1 MTEDRLARFGPL
13 SGALFVLLELAG
25 FAIGSAGGR
34 ATVTLADPTS
44 KIVKAFADPVGTG
57 VWVGA
62 YLELASLAAFVVFAA
77 WLFRSQRGPLAT
89 AGMITAA
96 VYAAITIVS
105 LVIGDV
111 LEYRAGHG
119 IDQQAVLSLFDLQ
132 SGMYVVS
139 WGISA
144 GFLALAPVTGWLRRS
159 ALAHRRAGGD
169 RDGHAQGRSG
179 AVRRNA
185 VPHLDPGGEH
195 RPDPA
200 LARICTHHTGSRARV
215 AIASVKASGRS
226 VAIGARAA
234 RPRVADNVSRD

>member
-1 MTEDRLARFGPL
+1 MKEDRLSRLGPL

-34 ATVTLADPTS
+34 ATVTLGDSTS
-44 KIVKAFADPVGTG
+44 KVVKAFADPVGTA

-77 WLFRSQRGPLAT
+77 WLFRSRRGPLAT
-89 AGMITAA
+89 AGMVTAGVYTGITA
-96 VYAAITIVS
+96 VS

-119 IDQQAVLSLFDLQ
+119 IGGQALLALFDLQ
-132 SGMYVVS
+132 SGLFILS

-159 ALAHRRAGGD
+159 ALAIAALALIGMAFPKAAPGQAAAMLFLVWTLVASIALTRRA
-169 RDGHAQGRSG
+169 RTSATTTPAVAG
-179 AVRRNA
+179 A
-185 VPHLDPGGEH
+185 
-195 RPDPA
+195 
-200 LARICTHHTGSRARV
+200 
-215 AIASVKASGRS
+215 
-226 VAIGARAA
+226 
-234 RPRVADNVSRD
+234 

>member
-1 MTEDRLARFGPL
+1 MTEDRLSRLGPL
-13 SGALFVLLELAG
+13 SGALFVVLELAG

-44 KIVKAFADPVGTG
+44 KVVKAFADPAGSG

-89 AGMITAA
+89 AGMVTAG
-96 VYAAITIVS
+96 VYAAVTVVS

-119 IDQQAVLSLFDLQ
+119 IDQQALLSLFDLQ
-132 SGMYVVS
+132 SGMFVVS

-144 GFLALAPVTGWLRRS
+144 GFLALAPVTGWLRRT
-159 ALAHRRAGGD
+159 ALAIAALALIGM
-169 RDGHAQGRSG
+169 AMPK
-179 AVRRNA
+179 AA
-185 VPHLDPGGEH
+185 PGQVAALLFLVWTLVASI
-195 RPDPA
+195 A
-200 LARICTHHTGSRARV
+200 LARRSRASAATTP
-215 AIASVKASGRS
+215 AIA
-226 VAIGARAA
+226 GA
-234 RPRVADNVSRD
+234 

>member
-34 ATVTLADPTS
+34 ANVTLADSSS
-44 KIVKAFADPVGTG
+44 KIVKAFADPVGNG

-96 VYAAITIVS
+96 VYAAVTLVS

-119 IDQQAVLSLFDLQ
+119 LGGQTLLALFDLQ
-132 SGMYVVS
+132 SGMFVVS

-159 ALAHRRAGGD
+159 ALAIAALALVGM
-169 RDGHAQGRSG
+169 
-179 AVRRNA
+179 A
-185 VPHLDPGGEH
+185 VPKAAPGQVAMMLFFIWTLVASIAFT
-195 RPDPA
+195 R
-200 LARICTHHTGSRARV
+200 RSRASAATTPAV
-215 AIASVKASGRS
+215 A
-226 VAIGARAA
+226 GA
-234 RPRVADNVSRD
+234 

>member
-1 MTEDRLARFGPL
+1 MKEDRLSRLGPL
-13 SGALFVLLELAG
+13 SGALFVALELAG

-34 ATVTLADPTS
+34 ANVTLADPTS
-44 KIVKAFADPVGTG
+44 KVVKAFADPVGTG

-89 AGMITAA
+89 AGMVTAG
-96 VYAAITIVS
+96 VYAGVTLVS

-119 IDQQAVLSLFDLQ
+119 IGGQGLLALFDLQ
-132 SGMYVVS
+132 SGLFIAS

-159 ALAHRRAGGD
+159 ALAIA
-169 RDGHAQGRSG
+169 
-179 AVRRNA
+179 
-185 VPHLDPGGEH
+185 
-195 RPDPA
+195 A
-200 LARICTHHTGSRARV
+200 LAVIGMAMPKAAPGQFASMLFLVWTLVASIALTRRSRASATTTPAV
-215 AIASVKASGRS
+215 
-226 VAIGARAA
+226 ARA
-234 RPRVADNVSRD
+234 

>member
-34 ATVTLADPTS
+34 ATVTLGDPTS
-44 KIVKAFADPVGTG
+44 KIVKAFADPAGSG

-77 WLFRSQRGPLAT
+77 WLFRSQRGPVAT

-96 VYAAITIVS
+96 VYTAITMVS

-119 IDQQAVLSLFDLQ
+119 IGQQTVLSLFDLQ
-132 SGMYVVS
+132 SGMFVVT

-159 ALAHRRAGGD
+159 ALAIA
-169 RDGHAQGRSG
+169 
-179 AVRRNA
+179 
-185 VPHLDPGGEH
+185 
-195 RPDPA
+195 A
-200 LARICTHHTGSRARV
+200 LALIGVAMPKAAPGQFAAMLFLIWTLAASIALTRRSRASAPATPAV
-215 AIASVKASGRS
+215 
-226 VAIGARAA
+226 ARA
-234 RPRVADNVSRD
+234 